1 MSAFVKGFGCRPWR
15 DGWDAAEGRRSKASR
30 GGNRGGVQAPGM
42 SRLLWGFGEA
52 VAGSARA
59 GRAARKRF
67 GLADGHLW
75 SGCNVETVI
84 TTCAGSGG
92 RTWIGHDGTSGT
104 KAGR

>member
-1 MSAFVKGFGCRPWR
+1 M
-15 DGWDAAEGRRSKASR
+15 
-30 GGNRGGVQAPGM
+30 
-42 SRLLWGFGEA
+42 LWGFGEA
-52 VAGSARA
+52 VARSARA

-92 RTWIGHDGTSGT
+92 RT
-104 KAGR
+104 